1 MILYGKHHFFL
12 RGLKMTINLI
22 LLSLLAYVIGS
33 IPSGLWIGKI
43 FYKKDIRDFGSGNLG
58 ATNSFR
64 VLGIKAGSIV
74 TVMDILKGTVATL
87 LPFFF
92 QLNVDHH
99 FWLLTGAFAIIGHS
113 FPLFA
118 GFRGGKAVATSAGVI
133 LAYAPLLFVAALV
146 VFLVTLKLSKYVSL
160 SSMIGALAALIIS
173 LFMGDWILIILVAC
187 IALFV
192 IWRHRANI
200 TRIRNGEEPKIKWM

>member
-1 MILYGKHHFFL
+1 
-12 RGLKMTINLI
+12 MTINLI

-33 IPSGLWIGKI
+33 IPSGLWIDKI
-43 FYKKDIRDFGSGNLG
+43 FYKKDIREFGSGNLG

-173 LFMGDWILIILVAC
+173 LFMGDWILIVLVAC

>member
-1 MILYGKHHFFL
+1 
-12 RGLKMTINLI
+12 MTINLI

-43 FYKKDIRDFGSGNLG
+43 FYKKDIREFGSGNLG

-133 LAYAPLLFVAALV
+133 LAYAPLLFVAAII

-173 LFMGDWILIILVAC
+173 LFMGDWILIVLVAC

>member
-1 MILYGKHHFFL
+1 
-12 RGLKMTINLI
+12 MTINLI
-22 LLSLLAYVIGS
+22 LFSLLAYVIGS

>member
-1 MILYGKHHFFL
+1 
-12 RGLKMTINLI
+12 MTINLI
-22 LLSLLAYVIGS
+22 PLSLLAYVIGS

>member
-1 MILYGKHHFFL
+1 
-12 RGLKMTINLI
+12 MTINLI

-33 IPSGLWIGKI
+33 IPSGLWIGK
-43 FYKKDIRDFGSGNLG
+43 FSTKKDIREFGSGNLG
-58 ATNSFR
+58 ATISFR

-74 TVMDILKGTVATL
+74 TVMVILKGTVATL

-173 LFMGDWILIILVAC
+173 LFMGDWILIVLVAC

>member
-1 MILYGKHHFFL
+1 
-12 RGLKMTINLI
+12 MTINLI

-43 FYKKDIRDFGSGNLG
+43 FYKKDIREFGSGNLG

-92 QLNVDHH
+92 QLNVNHH

-173 LFMGDWILIILVAC
+173 LFMGDWILIVLVAC

>member
-1 MILYGKHHFFL
+1 
-12 RGLKMTINLI
+12 MTINLI

-33 IPSGLWIGKI
+33 VPSGLWIGKI

>member
-1 MILYGKHHFFL
+1 
-12 RGLKMTINLI
+12 MTINLI

-43 FYKKDIRDFGSGNLG
+43 FYKNDIREFGSGNLG

-173 LFMGDWILIILVAC
+173 LFMGDWILIVLVAC

>member
-1 MILYGKHHFFL
+1 
-12 RGLKMTINLI
+12 MTINLI

-99 FWLLTGAFAIIGHS
+99 FWLLTGALAIIGHS

-160 SSMIGALAALIIS
+160 SSMVGALAALIIS

-187 IALFV
+187 ITLFV

>member
-1 MILYGKHHFFL
+1 
-12 RGLKMTINLI
+12 MTINLI

-74 TVMDILKGTVATL
+74 TVLDILKGTVATF

>member
-1 MILYGKHHFFL
+1 
-12 RGLKMTINLI
+12 MTINLI

-64 VLGIKAGSIV
+64 VLGVKAGSIV
-74 TVMDILKGTVATL
+74 TVMDILKGTIATL

-92 QLNVDHH
+92 QLNVNHH

-146 VFLVTLKLSKYVSL
+146 VFLLTLKISKYVSL

-173 LFMGDWILIILVAC
+173 FFMGDWILIVLVAC

>member
-1 MILYGKHHFFL
+1 
-12 RGLKMTINLI
+12 MTINLI

-87 LPFFF
+87 LPYFF

>member
-1 MILYGKHHFFL
+1 
-12 RGLKMTINLI
+12 MTINLI

-43 FYKKDIRDFGSGNLG
+43 FYKKDIREFGSGNLG

-133 LAYAPLLFVAALV
+133 LAYGPLLFVAALV

-173 LFMGDWILIILVAC
+173 LFMGDWILIVLVAC

>member
-1 MILYGKHHFFL
+1 
-12 RGLKMTINLI
+12 MTINLI

-118 GFRGGKAVATSAGVI
+118 EFRGGKAVATSAGVI

>member
-1 MILYGKHHFFL
+1 
-12 RGLKMTINLI
+12 MTINLI

-43 FYKKDIRDFGSGNLG
+43 FYKKDIREFGSGNLG

-173 LFMGDWILIILVAC
+173 LFMGDWILIVLVAC

-200 TRIRNGEEPKIKWM
+200 TRIRNGEEPDRKSVV

>member
-1 MILYGKHHFFL
+1 
-12 RGLKMTINLI
+12 MTINLI

-43 FYKKDIRDFGSGNLG
+43 FYKKDIREFGSGNLG

-133 LAYAPLLFVAALV
+133 LAYAPILFVAALV

-173 LFMGDWILIILVAC
+173 LFMGDWILIVLVAC

>member
-1 MILYGKHHFFL
+1 
-12 RGLKMTINLI
+12 MTINLI

-160 SSMIGALAALIIS
+160 SSMIGALASLIIS

>member
-1 MILYGKHHFFL
+1 
-12 RGLKMTINLI
+12 MTINLI

-187 IALFV
+187 IVLFV

>member
-1 MILYGKHHFFL
+1 
-12 RGLKMTINLI
+12 MTINLI

-173 LFMGDWILIILVAC
+173 LFMGNWILIILVAC

>member
-1 MILYGKHHFFL
+1 
-12 RGLKMTINLI
+12 MTINLI

-92 QLNVDHH
+92 QLDVDHH

-173 LFMGDWILIILVAC
+173 LFMGDWILVVLVAC

>member
-1 MILYGKHHFFL
+1 
-12 RGLKMTINLI
+12 MTINLI

-74 TVMDILKGTVATL
+74 TMMDILKGTVATL

>member
-1 MILYGKHHFFL
+1 
-12 RGLKMTINLI
+12 MTINLI

-146 VFLVTLKLSKYVSL
+146 VFIVTLKLSKYVSL

>member
-1 MILYGKHHFFL
+1 
-12 RGLKMTINLI
+12 MTINLI

-133 LAYAPLLFVAALV
+133 LAYAPLLFIAALV

>member
-1 MILYGKHHFFL
+1 
-12 RGLKMTINLI
+12 MTINLI

-43 FYKKDIRDFGSGNLG
+43 FYKKDIREFGSGNLG

-74 TVMDILKGTVATL
+74 TIMDILKGTVATL

-92 QLNVDHH
+92 QLHVDHH

-133 LAYAPLLFVAALV
+133 LAYAPLLFVAALII
-146 VFLVTLKLSKYVSL
+146 FLLTLKISKYVSL
-160 SSMIGALAALIIS
+160 SSMIAALVALLIS
-173 LFMGDWILIILVAC
+173 LFMGDWILIILIAC
-187 IALFV
+187 ITLFV
-192 IWRHRANI
+192 VWRHRANI

>member
-1 MILYGKHHFFL
+1 
-12 RGLKMTINLI
+12 MTINLI

-43 FYKKDIRDFGSGNLG
+43 FYKKDIREFGSGNLG

-64 VLGIKAGSIV
+64 VFGIKAGSIV

-173 LFMGDWILIILVAC
+173 LFMGDWILIVLVAC

>member
-1 MILYGKHHFFL
+1 
-12 RGLKMTINLI
+12 MTINLI

-99 FWLLTGAFAIIGHS
+99 FWLLSGAFAIIGHS

>member
-1 MILYGKHHFFL
+1 
-12 RGLKMTINLI
+12 MTINLI

-43 FYKKDIRDFGSGNLG
+43 FYKKDIREFGSGNLG

-173 LFMGDWILIILVAC
+173 LFMGDWILIVLVAC

-200 TRIRNGEEPKIKWM
+200 TWIRNGEEPKIKWM

>member
-1 MILYGKHHFFL
+1 
-12 RGLKMTINLI
+12 MTINLI

-43 FYKKDIRDFGSGNLG
+43 FYKKDIREFGSGNLG

-133 LAYAPLLFVAALV
+133 LAYAPLLFVAAFV

-173 LFMGDWILIILVAC
+173 LFMGDWILIVLVAC

>member
-1 MILYGKHHFFL
+1 
-12 RGLKMTINLI
+12 MTINLI

-64 VLGIKAGSIV
+64 VLGVKAGSIV
-74 TVMDILKGTVATL
+74 TVMDILKGTIATL

-92 QLNVDHH
+92 QLNVNHH

-146 VFLVTLKLSKYVSL
+146 VFLLTLKISKYVSL

-173 LFMGDWILIILVAC
+173 FFMGDWILIILVTC

>member
-1 MILYGKHHFFL
+1 
-12 RGLKMTINLI
+12 MTINLI

-92 QLNVDHH
+92 QLNVDYH

>member
-1 MILYGKHHFFL
+1 
-12 RGLKMTINLI
+12 MTINLI

-43 FYKKDIRDFGSGNLG
+43 FYKKDIREFGSGNLG

-87 LPFFF
+87 FPFFF

-173 LFMGDWILIILVAC
+173 LFMGDWILIVLVAC

>member
-1 MILYGKHHFFL
+1 
-12 RGLKMTINLI
+12 MTINLI

-43 FYKKDIRDFGSGNLG
+43 FYKKDIREFGSGNLG

-173 LFMGDWILIILVAC
+173 LFMGDWILIVLVAC

-200 TRIRNGEEPKIKWM
+200 TRICNGEEPKIKWM

>member
-1 MILYGKHHFFL
+1 
-12 RGLKMTINLI
+12 MTINLI

-33 IPSGLWIGKI
+33 IPSGLWIGKF
-43 FYKKDIRDFGSGNLG
+43 FYKKDIREFGSGNLG

-92 QLNVDHH
+92 QLHVDHH

-133 LAYAPLLFVAALV
+133 LAYAPLLFVAALII
-146 VFLVTLKLSKYVSL
+146 FLLTLKISKYVSL
-160 SSMIGALAALIIS
+160 SSMIAALAALLIS
-173 LFMGDWILIILVAC
+173 LFMGDWILIILIAC
-187 IALFV
+187 ITLFV
-192 IWRHRANI
+192 VWRHRANI

>member
-1 MILYGKHHFFL
+1 
-12 RGLKMTINLI
+12 MTINLI

-133 LAYAPLLFVAALV
+133 LAYALLLFVAALV

>member
-1 MILYGKHHFFL
+1 
-12 RGLKMTINLI
+12 MTINLI

-87 LPFFF
+87 LPYFF

-160 SSMIGALAALIIS
+160 SSMIGALAALIS
-173 LFMGDWILIILVAC
+173 SFFMGDWILIILVAC
-187 IALFV
+187 IATFV

>member
-1 MILYGKHHFFL
+1 
-12 RGLKMTINLI
+12 MTINLI

-160 SSMIGALAALIIS
+160 SSMIGALAALITS

>member
-1 MILYGKHHFFL
+1 
-12 RGLKMTINLI
+12 MTINLI
-22 LLSLLAYVIGS
+22 LLFLLAYVIGS

>member
-1 MILYGKHHFFL
+1 
-12 RGLKMTINLI
+12 MTINLI

-43 FYKKDIRDFGSGNLG
+43 FYKKDIREFGSGNLG

-87 LPFFF
+87 LPYFF

-173 LFMGDWILIILVAC
+173 FFMGDWILIILVAC
-187 IALFV
+187 IATFV

>member
-1 MILYGKHHFFL
+1 
-12 RGLKMTINLI
+12 MTINLI

-133 LAYAPLLFVAALV
+133 LAYVPLLFVAALV